1 MATYVAYFFS
11 LIYNK
16 SMKTKSD
23 AFIELAKLFSSHN
36 YRLYLVGGTVRD
48 ILLGLPLTD
57 MDAVTDA
64 TPEEMK
70 TFLEGDY
77 TFAKMGS
84 VKIKY
89 NDVKFDITT
98 LRKETGYVDHRH
110 PGNVVFIK
118 DIKLD
123 HIRRDFTIN
132 AMYMDEHFKLYDFE
146 NGLDDLNNHVLKM
159 VGNPTKRLKE
169 DPLRIIRCLRFSLTY
184 QLAISPSLE
193 KALMSSIKF
202 LESLSKDK
210 IKMELKKF
218 DSKQKEEMEAIFEKY
233 SIKHLLDM
241 LE

>member
-1 MATYVAYFFS
+1 MNS
-11 LIYNK
+11 K
-16 SMKTKSD
+16 SN
-23 AFIELAKLFSSHN
+23 AFIELPKVFSSRG

-48 ILLGLPLTD
+48 ILLNIPLTD

-70 TFLEGDY
+70 SFLEGDY

-84 VKIKY
+84 IKAKY

-98 LRKETGYVDHRH
+98 LRKEKGYKDHRH
-110 PGNVVFIK
+110 PGEVVFVKEKKI
-118 DIKLD
+118 D

-132 AMYMDEHFKLYDFE
+132 AMYMDENFKLYDYE
-146 NGLDDLNNHVLKM
+146 NGLEDLNNRILRM
-159 VGNPTKRLKE
+159 VGDPKKRLKE
-169 DPLRIIRCLRFSLTY
+169 DPLRILRALRFSLTY
-184 QLAISPSLE
+184 QLSIEPSLE
-193 KALMSSIKF
+193 KALIGSIKF
-202 LESLSKDK
+202 LDSLSKDK

-218 DSKQKEEMEAIFEKY
+218 DLSQKEQMITIFEKY